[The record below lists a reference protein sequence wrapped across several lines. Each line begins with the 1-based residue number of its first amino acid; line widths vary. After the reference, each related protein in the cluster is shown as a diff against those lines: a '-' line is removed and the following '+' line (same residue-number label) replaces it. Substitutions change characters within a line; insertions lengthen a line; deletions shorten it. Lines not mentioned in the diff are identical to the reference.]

1 MTGSRKSNLRG
12 SPPTISCFNDS
23 SALASNAADRLSPC
37 GWNLATASPVFPYF
51 AIPCLKF
58 HSEHHHV
65 EGKKSKS
72 HFHVLFAKHFLGQ
85 GEYCV
90 SHDKKIKPLFSHLFP
105 PDSIPCPYCHATVH
119 GVAELDTTE
128 RLNIHTHPN
137 LYVFLLSFICPLL
150 FPFSHNLLASQT
162 CSLCSPSPGLLSKI
176 LSTHIVH

>member
-1 MTGSRKSNLRG
+1 MGDWIQKIKLTRIPSHHLL
-12 SPPTISCFNDS
+12 FNDS

-90 SHDKKIKPLFSHLFP
+90 SHDKK
-105 PDSIPCPYCHATVH
+105 
-119 GVAELDTTE
+119 
-128 RLNIHTHPN
+128 N
-137 LYVFLLSFICPLL
+137 
-150 FPFSHNLLASQT
+150 
-162 CSLCSPSPGLLSKI
+162 
-176 LSTHIVH
+176 